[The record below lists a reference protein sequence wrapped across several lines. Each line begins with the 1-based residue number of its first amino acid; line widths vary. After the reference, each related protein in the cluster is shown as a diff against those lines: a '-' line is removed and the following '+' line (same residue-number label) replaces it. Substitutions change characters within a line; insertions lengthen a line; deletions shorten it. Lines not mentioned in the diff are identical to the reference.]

1 MPVNRPFPVVVE
13 VERVEPLAD
22 PLTVFTERAEAMARA
37 WRAGEILLCDAAD
50 KAQQAA

>member
-37 WRAGEILLCDAAD
+37 WRAGEILLCDAAY